1 MAKVKKRKSI
11 LPDYKFTAIIISL
24 ILPAAILFF
33 WYIGSGK
40 GAFNE
45 SIIPTPHK
53 IAVQFEKMISDG
65 SLVNHIIT
73 SFRRVITGYLLGAG
87 IGVILGIFIGLYTRL
102 NQFFIVL
109 IGLLRPIPPI
119 ACIPL
124 FIMIMGIGEGS
135 KIALIF
141 IGAFW
146 PCLLNTISGIHAT
159 NQKLIEVARVFGKN
173 KLIILKDI
181 ILPSAVPSIFI
192 GLRLGISTAW
202 SCVVAAEMIAAT
214 VGVGYLIMYARQMS
228 KPAMLFIGIIS
239 IGLIGLVIDLVMQ
252 LLQKKVVYWEDKK

>member
-1 MAKVKKRKSI
+1 MAKVKKKRSI
-11 LPDYKFTAIIISL
+11 LPDNKFIAVIISL
-24 ILPAAILFF
+24 ILPAAIFVF
-33 WYIGSGK
+33 WYFGSEK
-40 GAFNE
+40 AIFNA
-45 SIIPTPHK
+45 SIIPSPHK
-53 IAVQFEKMISDG
+53 IVVQFQKMVSDG
-65 SLVNHIIT
+65 SLVDHIVT
-73 SFRRVITGYLLGAG
+73 SFKRVLMGYLLGAG
-87 IGVILGIFIGLYTRL
+87 TGVILGIFIGLYTRL
-102 NQFFIVL
+102 NQLFIVL

-146 PCLLNTISGIHAT
+146 PCLLNTISGIHST
-159 NQKLIEVARVFGKN
+159 NQKLIEVAQVFGKN

-181 ILPSAVPSIFI
+181 ILPSAVPSIFT

-239 IGLIGLVIDLVMQ
+239 IGLIGLIIDLVMQ
-252 LLQKKVVYWEDKK
+252 FLQKKVVYWEDKK

>member
-87 IGVILGIFIGLYTRL
+87 IGVILGLFIGLYTRL

-173 KLIILKDI
+173 KLIILKDTSVSSTFDFYRSETWNKYSMVLCSGSGNDRSNSRSR
-181 ILPSAVPSIFI
+181 LPDNVRKANVKTGDAFYRYHFNRTYRYCYRSGNAAVTEKSC
-192 GLRLGISTAW
+192 LLG
-202 SCVVAAEMIAAT
+202 
-214 VGVGYLIMYARQMS
+214 R
-228 KPAMLFIGIIS
+228 
-239 IGLIGLVIDLVMQ
+239 
-252 LLQKKVVYWEDKK
+252 